1 MMKLC
6 GGVDVLVVI
15 LGCLLD
21 LEYQNVV
28 KLDQVEIF
36 VFDEVDCMFDMG
48 FIYDICCV
56 LIKLFVKR
64 QNLLFFVIFF
74 DDIKV
79 LVEKLLYNL
88 LEIEVVCC
96 NIVFDQVIQYVYFV
110 DKKCKC
116 ELLLY
121 MIGKGNWQ
129 QVLVFICIKYGV
141 NYLVEQFNKD
151 GICSAVIY
159 GNKL

>member
-1 MMKLC
+1 MMKLR

-15 LGCLLD
+15 SGRLLD

-36 VFDEVDCMFDMG
+36 VFDEVDRMFDMG
-48 FIYDICCV
+48 FIYDIRRV
-56 LIKLFVKR
+56 LIKLFAKR
-64 QNLLFFVIFF
+64 QNLLFFAIFF

-79 LVEKLLYNL
+79 LAEKLLYNS
-88 LEIEVVCC
+88 LEIEVVRR
-96 NIVFDQVIQYVYFV
+96 NIAFDQVIQYVYFV
-110 DKKCKC
+110 DKKRKR
-116 ELLLY
+116 ELLSY

-129 QVLVFICIKYGV
+129 QVLVFIRIKYGV

-151 GICSAVIY
+151 GIRSAAIY
-159 GNKL
+159 GNKS